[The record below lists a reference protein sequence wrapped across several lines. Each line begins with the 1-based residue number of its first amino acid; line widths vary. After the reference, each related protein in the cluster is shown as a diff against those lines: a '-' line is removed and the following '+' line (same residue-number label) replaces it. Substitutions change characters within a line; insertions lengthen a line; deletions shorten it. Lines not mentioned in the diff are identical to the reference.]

1 MTSYQQSRSFT
12 VESIVI
18 FGRKISSGEQK
29 SFDITKLCTNILY
42 VEDITKPFLQCNLF
56 IVDSAG
62 LINLLPISGGEKV
75 VIKLQDGTGE
85 VEQNDVIEYDMRVWT
100 VAGRVSRGNKQTYT
114 LGLCS
119 AEALTNETV
128 KVQTKLIG
136 KAEGIIANLIGNDGL
151 KSTKTL
157 FSDESKFSMIF
168 NGGKRKPF
176 DIGSILARKS
186 VPNSATI
193 QGTSDSSKDTKP
205 SVKGSAGYYFW
216 ETRKGYSF
224 YSIDGLLDPENEDR
238 PAYKYVERIANVD
251 DSGDAFKILKCD
263 FKSEVNILKNLR
275 SGKYAT
281 TMVFFNP
288 STGKY
293 SEYSYSLKES
303 YEGMKHLGTA
313 GVAAVPVAEKELSEF
328 PTRTISE
335 ILDHETWFTG
345 GDIASPE
352 EEDGGDSPTPYA
364 DWQKYFMA
372 QSIARYQSMNNQEC
386 VITVPGQAQI
396 CAGEKVDIRLRNKV
410 SNAEE
415 AVEPDDKES
424 SGLYLIK
431 SVTHSYSLNTGI
443 QGDFTTTL
451 YLIRDAYGMLD
462 KDTAHDS
469 E

>member
-1 MTSYQQSRSFT
+1 MASYQQSRSFT
-12 VESIVI
+12 IESIVI
-18 FGRKISSGEQK
+18 YGRQSGGDQK
-29 SFDITKLCTNILY
+29 SYDITKLCTNILY
-42 VEDITKPFLQCNLF
+42 IEDITKPFLQCSLF
-56 IVDSAG
+56 VVDSAG

-75 VIKLQDGTGE
+75 IIKLQDGTGAA
-85 VEQNDVIEYDMRVWT
+85 EQKDSIEYDLRIWT
-100 VAGRVSRGNKQTYT
+100 VANRKSNGKKQTYV

-128 KVQTKLIG
+128 KVQTKLLG
-136 KAEGIIANLIGNDGL
+136 KAEGIIQKLLGPEGL
-151 KSTKTL
+151 GSTKTL
-157 FSDESKFSMIF
+157 AAEESKFSMVF
-168 NGGKRKPF
+168 NGGKRRPF
-176 DIGSILARKS
+176 DIGSILAKKC
-186 VPNSATI
+186 VPNTAVVSTT
-193 QGTSDSSKDTKP
+193 TSSGDTKP

-216 ETRKGYSF
+216 ETRKGYAF
-224 YSIDGLLDPENEDR
+224 YSIDGLLDPEDEDR
-238 PAYKYVERIANVD
+238 PAYLYVERIGNVD
-251 DSGDAFKILKCD
+251 DSDDTFKILKCD

-275 SGKYAT
+275 SGKYAS

-293 SEYSYSLKES
+293 SEYSYSLKDS

-313 GVAAVPVAEKELSEF
+313 GVAAVPVAERELSQF
-328 PTRTISE
+328 PTRYITE
-335 ILDHETWFTG
+335 ILDHESWFTG

-352 EEDGGDSPTPYA
+352 EGDGGDSPTPYA

-372 QSIARYQSMNNQEC
+372 QSIARYQSMHNQEC

-410 SNAEE
+410 ANSEE
-415 AVEPDDKES
+415 AKEPDDKES

-431 SVTHSYSLNTGI
+431 SVTHSYDLVSGI

-451 YLIRDAYGMLD
+451 HLIRDSYGMLD